1 MRKVVR
7 ARTTFF
13 MSSVVPYN
21 LHILFFCNFTV
32 ISL

>member
-21 LHILFFCNFTV
+21 LHILFFV
-32 ISL
+32 ISQ

>member
-21 LHILFFCNFTV
+21 LHIFFV
-32 ISL
+32 ISQ